1 VFMKKVALCIHDLR
15 VSDREKIVE
24 AIKSVR
30 ECFKSGPVTI
40 HLVMDED
47 ANEDNETFRF
57 LKKEVDSGQLEI
69 VFHGVS
75 HKCPAGTA
83 KLFSWYH
90 KYEAEFLCDTFQAQ
104 PNKLRYNQLNEILQ
118 VKTGICPPCWIANTA
133 GWKFINSLS
142 PLYSEKLLSIN
153 YKDKR
158 YFSIPISMA
167 SNKKNELFFLK
178 KLMSFLI
185 TFIIL
190 FNHRRV
196 RFIIHTIDLAL
207 DDSVSFFR
215 KKYLKLISKGFSPVL
230 QKELI

>member
-1 VFMKKVALCIHDLR
+1 MKKVALCIHDLR
-15 VSDREKIVE
+15 VSDRGKIVE
-24 AIKSVR
+24 TIISVR
-30 ECFKSGPVTI
+30 ECFKSIPVTI

-47 ANEDNETFRF
+47 AVSDDETFRF

-69 VFHGVS
+69 IFHGVS
-75 HKCPAGTA
+75 HKCPVGTA

-90 KYEAEFLCDTFQAQ
+90 KYEAEFLSGTFQVDV
-104 PNKLRYNQLNEILQ
+104 NKLRYNQLNEILQ
-118 VKTGICPPCWIANTA
+118 VKTGICPPCWIASPE
-133 GWKFINSLS
+133 GWEFIKNLS
-142 PLYSEKLLSIN
+142 PLYYEKLLSIN
-153 YKDKR
+153 FKDKR
-158 YFSIPISMA
+158 YFSVPISMA

-196 RFIIHTIDLAL
+196 RFVIHTIDLAL